1 MTHCLKVLVDAD
13 GVRIG
18 NCDWHIS
25 WADVASFEPNE
36 DDPREGYITI
46 RGGLRIW
53 VRLTSGEVDESFI
66 GEHLDYDIWD
76 FDVSDLSKNNLQR
89 LGEQIDDIE
98 FAENIELKL
107 RIDGLCAD
115 NLTFLGEVCKVAN
128 NLQGVAN
135 AICSKKKKHM
145 EDLAWF
151 GPLSETLLR
160 NIKTQIVQVWRKYQ
174 YNGAVDDI
182 VAEAIGQ
189 GLSILGTMSDGGIYV
204 DIKSQKKSYEMYFA
218 ARCYG
223 DECVAVDA
231 LTVDNANARPLGDE
245 EWKRERK
252 MIVCPA
258 LTAGKR
264 PDVSKATQGLDI
276 KGVMLMSA
284 EDIEEYND
292 SDIGKEFPLLFAQNH
307 PQNGK
312 TYIQHPLQQNMYV
325 DLEDYNR
332 SLLEAK
338 WQELQWLVERLGA
351 TKVTCEVEV
360 ANETSQSSH
369 SRRQVGGHVDVAIAS
384 VSGKGSRERGSSS
397 LAKLYKKMS
406 KTAEFNPDGHPCI
419 PEGLVFYG
427 GELTWQRM
435 AESVL
440 AGRMKHVCVDFTY
453 KKESVVS
460 SKQMQAIELELNSA
474 IPGYKF
480 GIGGDFANDF
490 ENEQRQMQSLIWHYD
505 VTFAEVAA
513 KVDAKA
519 GEKASIRRLSAKS
532 VKKCVTA
539 KTGSCSDGEAMI
551 LSRAKRYSK
560 TEDAAKSGMLT
571 DAQRADLV
579 KLASKYGIG
588 ELRLEEL
595 IDEAFV

>member
-1 MTHCLKVLVDAD
+1 MTHCVKVSIDAD
-13 GVRIG
+13 GVRID
-18 NCDWHIS
+18 NCACHIS
-25 WADVASFEPNE
+25 WDDVVSFVPSE
-36 DDPREGYITI
+36 DDPREGHITI

-53 VRLTSGEVDESFI
+53 VHITSGVVDESFI

-76 FDVSDLSKNNLQR
+76 FDGSDLSRKNLQR
-89 LGEQIDDIE
+89 LGDQIDDIE
-98 FAENIELKL
+98 FAEAIELKL
-107 RIDGLCAD
+107 RTGGSCAD
-115 NLTFLGEVCKVAN
+115 NLTFLGRVCTVAN
-128 NLQGVAN
+128 NLLDAAN
-135 AICSKKKKHM
+135 AICSAKKKHM

-160 NIKTQIVQVWRKYQ
+160 NIKTQIVQVWRQ
-174 YNGAVDDI
+174 YNGAVDGI
-182 VAEAIGQ
+182 VVEAIGQ
-189 GLSILGTMSDGGIYV
+189 GLSILGTMSDGGVYV
-204 DIKSQKKSYEMYFA
+204 DIKSQKRSYETYFA

-223 DECVAVDA
+223 DECNAVDA
-231 LTVDNANARPLGDE
+231 LTVDNANARPFGE
-245 EWKRERK
+245 EDWKRERK

-258 LTAGKR
+258 LTAGKG
-264 PDVSKATQGLDI
+264 PDVSKAMEGLDI

-292 SDIGKEFPLLFAQNH
+292 SDVGKEFPLLFAQNH

-338 WQELQWLVERLGA
+338 WQELQWLMERLGA

-360 ANETSQSSH
+360 ANETSQTSH
-369 SRRQVGGHVDVAIAS
+369 VKHQVGGHVDAAVATA
-384 VSGKGSRERGSSS
+384 SGKCSREQGSSS

-419 PEGLVFYG
+419 PDGLVFYG
-427 GELTWQRM
+427 GELSWQRM

-440 AGRMKHVCVDFTY
+440 AGRMKHACVDFTY

-460 SKQMQAIELELNSA
+460 SKQMQAIGLELNSA
-474 IPGYKF
+474 IPGYEF

-490 ENEQRQMQSLIWHYD
+490 ENEQRQMQSLVWHYD
-505 VTFAEVAA
+505 VTFAGVMT
-513 KVDAKA
+513 KGDAKA
-519 GEKASIRRLSAKS
+519 GVKAGEKRLSTRSAKKCITAKS
-532 VKKCVTA
+532 
-539 KTGSCSDGEAMI
+539 GSRSDGEAMI
-551 LSRAKRYSK
+551 LGRAKRYAK
-560 TEDAAKSGMLT
+560 TEDAAKSGLLT
-571 DAQRADLV
+571 DAQKADLE
-579 KLASKYGIG
+579 KLASKYGVG

-595 IDEAFV
+595 IDEAFM